1 MPTIKILAVDFA
13 SRQNLESYISAEYG
27 QDIDANRLK
36 DVIIEGKREELKKLQ
51 LDDQNIIYGIK
62 VRIVDSPT
70 KNLVK
75 K

>member
-36 DVIIEGKREELKKLQ
+36 DFIIEGKREEFKKLQ